1 MTIKEYKQERDLL
14 VNILAKVYDNNTKGV
29 EKMINHRLQQI
40 IEDVAMLA
48 FEEVDKPRRKSLE
61 PFSWDGIDEMNHT
74 EED

>member
-14 VNILAKVYDNNTKGV
+14 VNILTKVYNNDTKGV
-29 EKMINHRLQQI
+29 EEMIDHRLQQI

-48 FEEVDKPRRKSLE
+48 FEEVDKPQKGLE
-61 PFSWDGIDEMNHT
+61 PFSWDDIDEMAYK